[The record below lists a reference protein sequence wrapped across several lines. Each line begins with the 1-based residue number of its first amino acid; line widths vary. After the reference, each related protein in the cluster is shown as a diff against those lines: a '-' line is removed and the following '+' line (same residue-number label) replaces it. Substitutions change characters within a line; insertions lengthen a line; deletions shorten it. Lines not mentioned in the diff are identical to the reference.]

1 MNGKEN
7 VLLVS
12 KAYYPAI
19 ERVPLPVLISSISLP
34 FLIVKVEVD
43 ENISQHSCWNRHYP
57 CWATDLEVQKK
68 SIKVPCEIHRDR

>member
-12 KAYYPAI
+12 KVYYPAI
-19 ERVPLPVLISSISLP
+19 ETVPLPVLISSISLP

-43 ENISQHSCWNRHYP
+43 ENISQHSCWNCHPQLLPVLGYRP
-57 CWATDLEVQKK
+57 
-68 SIKVPCEIHRDR
+68 